1 MGWIGLLNQFDLK
14 KVRFKNKVAR
24 CVKAKHFRVLKRY
37 YQQKVKYRAGMK
49 ALLQRRAINLMSA
62 AYVKGLKRV
71 WRQKIIDRNLYQAA
85 VLYCKQS
92 ILRKPFRV
100 LKRKQNCKR
109 AVQKVGKN
117 RFKYTRAIALKAWLR
132 RYI

>member
-1 MGWIGLLNQFDLK
+1 MLGWIGLLNQFDLK
-14 KVRFKNKVAR
+14 KVRFKNKVTR
-24 CVKAKHFRVLKRY
+24 NLKAKHYKVLKRY

-85 VLYCKQS
+85 VLYC
-92 ILRKPFRV
+92 
-100 LKRKQNCKR
+100 
-109 AVQKVGKN
+109 
-117 RFKYTRAIALKAWLR
+117 
-132 RYI
+132 